1 MKINIKKITSY
12 FFFSLFLFPWQIKT
26 PIPLVTISPSATAT
40 PTATPLKFKL
50 NPNLIGKIKLAVGKR
65 GWIEKGTV
73 TAVSGATLTVTKD
86 SVTYTVSTDSNTI
99 FRRRFG
105 GKSSIDEIS
114 VNDIINVLGKWQNE
128 EKTQILATHIRDLS
142 IQKRHAT
149 FFGTVKTKTDTTL
162 VLSTVNRG
170 EQTVTISTS
179 TKLVNRKMEE
189 IKMAD
194 ILIGHRIRVK
204 GIWDSANKVISE
216 VVQIKDFS
224 LPAQTGIPV
233 KPSPTAD

>member
-1 MKINIKKITSY
+1 MKINTKKLTSY
-12 FFFSLFLFPWQIKT
+12 LIFPLFLFPWIKT
-26 PIPLVTISPSATAT
+26 PVPVVTAVPADVPT
-40 PTATPLKFKL
+40 PVVVPIKLKDSGI
-50 NPNLIGKIKLAVGKR
+50 IGKIKLAVGKR

-73 TAVSGATLTVTKD
+73 AAISGTTLTLTKD
-86 SVTYTVSTDSNTI
+86 GVTYTVSTDSNTI

-114 VNDIINVLGKWQNE
+114 VNDTVNVLGKWQNE

-162 VLSTVNRG
+162 VLTTVNRG
-170 EQTVTISTS
+170 EQTVTINTS

-189 IKMAD
+189 ITMWD
-194 ILIGHRIRVK
+194 IEVGHRIRVK
-204 GIWDSANKVISE
+204 GIWDLLNKAISE
-216 VVQIKDFS
+216 VTQIKDFN
-224 LPAQTGIPV
+224 IPIQ
-233 KPSPTAD
+233 PSPTATP

>member
-1 MKINIKKITSY
+1 MKINIRKITAY
-12 FFFSLFLFPWQIKT
+12 FLFSLFLFPWPIKT
-26 PIPLVTISPSATAT
+26 PIATAT
-40 PTATPLKFKL
+40 PTIAPVKFKL

-86 SVTYTVSTDSNTI
+86 STTYTVSTDSNTI

-114 VNDIINVLGKWQNE
+114 VNNTVNVLGKWQNE

-149 FFGTVKTKTDTTL
+149 FFGTVKTKTETSL
-162 VLSTVNRG
+162 VLTTVNRG
-170 EQTVTISTS
+170 EQTVTIGTS

-189 IKMAD
+189 IKMED
-194 ILIGHRIRVK
+194 IQIGHKIRVK
-204 GIWDSANKVISE
+204 GIWDLTNKTISE
-216 VVQIKDFS
+216 VTQIKDF
-224 LPAQTGIPV
+224 TIP
-233 KPSPTAD
+233 KNI